1 MPAEIALR
9 TLVLADEVIEAELLD
24 ALRALGHA
32 PVTPVSRHTLV
43 HRLHADEAPDLVVCH
58 VQQPDDALFDALAQA
73 PVTCARVVFTHDA
86 SDTALERALDCGV
99 HAWVVDGYA
108 PQRLD
113 ALLRL
118 ARARARRDAATR
130 AALERSREQ
139 LDERKT
145 IERAKGVLMSAR
157 RIGEDEAFKLL
168 RGASMHAQL
177 RVAEM
182 SRAVVEAAQRA
193 DAINRAGQ
201 LRMLSQRIVRL
212 LAQRA
217 ARIEMRHAATLLAQS
232 RERVQATLAHLHGI
246 GAALNAAAELA
257 AVDAAWQAIEPA
269 LDTLAARLDLASADA
284 AAATLLDAAERLVAA
299 IEAGSGVRAVHIVNL
314 CGRQR
319 MRAQRIVKL
328 ALLAPL
334 LPAARDG
341 ARAIE
346 QAIGEFEQA
355 LDELERAPLT
365 SPDVR
370 AGLLAAREEWLRLLR
385 GLRDAGQT
393 QGRTAMAHSSERLL
407 DHFEAL
413 TAAYETSLQVIM
425 NG

>member
-1 MPAEIALR
+1 MPAETTLR
-9 TLVLADEVIEAELLD
+9 TVVLADDDVAAALLD
-24 ALRALGHA
+24 ALRTLGHA
-32 PVTPVSRHTLV
+32 PVMAVSRHTLV
-43 HRLHADEAPDLVVCH
+43 HHLHAGEAPDLIVCH
-58 VQQPDDALFDALAQA
+58 AQQPDDALFDALAQA
-73 PVTCARVVFTHDA
+73 PADCARVVFTADA
-86 SDTALERALDCGV
+86 SDAALERALDAGV
-99 HAWVVDGYA
+99 HAWVVNGYA

-113 ALLRL
+113 AVLRL
-118 ARARARRDAATR
+118 ARARAKRETAAR

-201 LRMLSQRIVRL
+201 LRMLSQRIVKL

-217 ARIEMRHAATLLAQS
+217 ARIDVRSAAALLAQS
-232 RERVQATLAHLHGI
+232 RERVQATLAHLRGM

-257 AVDAAWQAIEPA
+257 DVDAAWQALEPA
-269 LDTLAARLDLASADA
+269 LDTPAARTDLVAADG

-299 IEAGSGVRAVHIVNL
+299 IEAGSGVRSVHIVNL

-328 ALLAPL
+328 ALLAP
-334 LPAARDG
+334 AARES
-341 ARAIE
+341 APPIE
-346 QAIGEFEQA
+346 REIAEFEHA

-385 GLRDAGQT
+385 GLREAGAS

>member
-1 MPAEIALR
+1 MPAETTLR
-9 TLVLADEVIEAELLD
+9 TVVLADDDVAAALLD
-24 ALRALGHA
+24 ALRTLGHA
-32 PVTPVSRHTLV
+32 PVMAVSRHPLV
-43 HRLHADEAPDLVVCH
+43 HHLHAGEAPDLIVCH
-58 VQQPDDALFDALAQA
+58 AQQPDDALFDALAQA
-73 PVTCARVVFTHDA
+73 PADCARVVFTADA
-86 SDTALERALDCGV
+86 SDAALERALDAGV
-99 HAWVVDGYA
+99 HAWVVNGYA

-113 ALLRL
+113 AVLRL
-118 ARARARRDAATR
+118 ARARAKRETAAR

-201 LRMLSQRIVRL
+201 LRMLSQRIVKL

-217 ARIEMRHAATLLAQS
+217 ARIDVRSAAALLAQS
-232 RERVQATLAHLHGI
+232 RERVQATLAHLHGVS
-246 GAALNAAAELA
+246 AALNAAAELA
-257 AVDAAWQAIEPA
+257 DVNAAWQALEPA
-269 LDTLAARLDLASADA
+269 LDTPAARTDLVAADA
-284 AAATLLDAAERLVAA
+284 AAGTLLGAAERLVAA
-299 IEAGSGVRAVHIVNL
+299 IEGGSGVRSVRIVNL

-334 LPAARDG
+334 VSDAPEG
-341 ARAIE
+341 AQAIE
-346 QAIGEFEQA
+346 RETTEFEQA

-385 GLRDAGQT
+385 GLREAGQT

>member
-1 MPAEIALR
+1 MPAETALR
-9 TLVLADEVIEAELLD
+9 TLVLADECDEAELVE

-43 HRLHADEAPDLVVCH
+43 HRLHADEAPDLVVCQ
-58 VQQPDDALFDALAQA
+58 VAQPDDALFDALAQA
-73 PVTCARVVFTHDA
+73 PASCARVVFTRDA
-86 SDTALERALDCGV
+86 SDVALERALDCGV

-118 ARARARRDAATR
+118 ARARARRDAAAR
-130 AALERSREQ
+130 AALEHSREQ
-139 LDERKT
+139 LDERKA

-217 ARIEMRHAATLLAQS
+217 ARIEVRHAAALLAQS
-232 RERVQATLAHLHGI
+232 RERVQATLAHLHAA
-246 GAALNAAAELA
+246 GAALNAAPELA
-257 AVDAAWQAIEPA
+257 GVDAAWRALEPA
-269 LDTLAARLDLASADA
+269 LDTPAARTALAAADASAG
-284 AAATLLDAAERLVAA
+284 TLLEAAERLVNA

-319 MRAQRIVKL
+319 MRAQRIAKL
-328 ALLAPL
+328 ALLGG
-334 LPAARDG
+334 DG
-341 ARAIE
+341 AQAIE
-346 QAIGEFEQA
+346 HEVAEFERA
-355 LDELERAPLT
+355 LDELEHAPLT
-365 SPDVR
+365 STDVR

-385 GLRDAGQT
+385 GLRDAGAT
-393 QGRTAMAHSSERLL
+393 QGRSAMAHSSERLL

>member
-1 MPAEIALR
+1 MPGETALR
-9 TLVLADEVIEAELLD
+9 TLVLADEELAADLLD

-43 HRLHADEAPDLVVCH
+43 HQLHADEAPDLVVCH

-73 PVTCARVVFTHDA
+73 PVDCARVVFTRDA
-86 SDTALERALDCGV
+86 SDAALERGLDAGV
-99 HAWVVDGYA
+99 HAWVVNGYA

-113 ALLRL
+113 AVLRL
-118 ARARARRDAATR
+118 ARARARRDAAAR

-201 LRMLSQRIVRL
+201 LRMLSQRIVKL

-217 ARIEMRHAATLLAQS
+217 ARIDVRSAAALLAQS
-232 RERVQATLAHLHGI
+232 RERVQATLAHLHGV

-257 AVDAAWQAIEPA
+257 AVDAAWQALQPA
-269 LDTLAARLDLASADA
+269 LDTPAARTDLAAADA
-284 AAATLLDAAERLVAA
+284 AAATLLEAAERVVAA
-299 IEAGSGVRAVHIVNL
+299 VEAGSGVRSVHIVNL

-328 ALLAPL
+328 ALLAP
-334 LPAARDG
+334 AARESTG
-341 ARAIE
+341 PIE
-346 QAIGEFEQA
+346 REIAEFEHA

-385 GLRDAGQT
+385 GLRAAGQT

>member
-1 MPAEIALR
+1 MPAETALR
-9 TLVLADEVIEAELLD
+9 TLVLADADVESELLD

-32 PVTPVSRHTLV
+32 PLAPVNRHTLV
-43 HRLHADEAPDLVVCH
+43 HGLHDHEAPQLVVCH
-58 VQQPDDALFDALAQA
+58 LEQVDDALFDALAQA
-73 PVTCARVVFTHDA
+73 PADCARVVFTTDSSDA
-86 SDTALERALDCGV
+86 ALERALDAGV
-99 HAWVVDGYA
+99 HAWVVNGYA
-108 PQRLD
+108 RQRLD
-113 ALLRL
+113 ALVRL
-118 ARARARRDAATR
+118 ARARARRDAAAR
-130 AALERSREQ
+130 AELVRSREQ
-139 LDERKT
+139 LGERKS

-201 LRMLSQRIVRL
+201 LRMLSQRIVKL

-217 ARIEMRHAATLLAQS
+217 ARIEVRSAAALLAQS
-232 RERVQATLAHLHGI
+232 RERVQATLAHLHGA
-246 GAALNAAAELA
+246 GAALQAASELA
-257 AVDAAWQAIEPA
+257 DADAAWQALEPA
-269 LDTLAARLDLASADA
+269 LDTPAARTDLAAADT
-284 AAATLLDAAERLVAA
+284 AAATLLAAAERLVAA
-299 IEAGSGVRAVHIVNL
+299 IEAGSGVRSVRIVNL

-319 MRAQRIVKL
+319 MHAQRIVKL

-334 LPAARDG
+334 ASDGPDG
-341 ARAIE
+341 AQAIE
-346 QAIGEFEQA
+346 REIAEFEQA

-385 GLRDAGQT
+385 GLRDSGQT

>member
-1 MPAEIALR
+1 MPAETALR
-9 TLVLADEVIEAELLD
+9 ALVLADAPVEAELLA

-32 PVTPVSRHTLV
+32 PLTPVSRHTLV
-43 HRLHADEAPDLVVCH
+43 HAMHADDAPQLLVCH
-58 VQQPDDALFDALAQA
+58 VAQPDDALFDALAQA
-73 PVTCARVVFTHDA
+73 PAACARVVFTADA
-86 SDTALERALDCGV
+86 SDAALERALDAGV
-99 HAWVVDGYA
+99 HAWVVNGYA
-108 PQRLD
+108 AQRLD
-113 ALLRL
+113 AVLRL
-118 ARARARRDAATR
+118 ARARARRDAAAR
-130 AALERSREQ
+130 AELERSREQ
-139 LDERKT
+139 LDERKW

-182 SRAVVEAAQRA
+182 SRAVVDAAQRA

-201 LRMLSQRIVRL
+201 LRMLSQRIVKL
-212 LAQRA
+212 LALRA
-217 ARIEMRHAATLLAQS
+217 ARIDVRSTAARLAQS
-232 RERVQATLAHLHGI
+232 RERVQAALAHLHGV

-257 AVDAAWQAIEPA
+257 QVDAAWRSLEPA
-269 LDTLAARLDLASADA
+269 LDTPAARTDLAAADA
-284 AAATLLDAAERLVAA
+284 AAAALLEAAERLVAA
-299 IEAGSGVRAVHIVNL
+299 IEAGSGVRSVRIVNL

-328 ALLAPL
+328 ALLASV
-334 LPAARDG
+334 LPAAHAG
-341 ARAIE
+341 TPAIE
-346 QAIGEFEQA
+346 HEIAEFEQA

-365 SPDVR
+365 SPEVR

-385 GLRDAGQT
+385 GLREAGQT

-413 TAAYETSLQVIM
+413 TTAYETSLQVIM

>member
-1 MPAEIALR
+1 MPAETALR
-9 TLVLADEVIEAELLD
+9 TVVLADDDVAAALLE
-24 ALRALGHA
+24 ALRGLGHA
-32 PVTPVSRHTLV
+32 PVMAVSRHTLV
-43 HRLHADEAPDLVVCH
+43 HHLHASEAPNLVVCH
-58 VQQPDDALFDALAQA
+58 LRQSDDALFEALAQA
-73 PVTCARVVFTHDA
+73 PADCARVVFTADA
-86 SDTALERALDCGV
+86 SDAALERALDVGV

-108 PQRLD
+108 PHRLD
-113 ALLRL
+113 AVLRL

-201 LRMLSQRIVRL
+201 LRMLSQRIVKL
-212 LAQRA
+212 LAQRS
-217 ARIEMRHAATLLAQS
+217 ARIDVRSAAALLAQS
-232 RERVQATLAHLHGI
+232 RERVLATLAHLHGV
-246 GAALNAAAELA
+246 GAALNAAAELSD
-257 AVDAAWQAIEPA
+257 VNAAWHALEPA
-269 LDTLAARLDLASADA
+269 LDTPAARTDLAAADG
-284 AAATLLDAAERLVAA
+284 AAATLLEAAERLVAA
-299 IEAGSGVRAVHIVNL
+299 IEAGSGVRSVHIVNL

-328 ALLAPL
+328 ALLAP
-334 LPAARDG
+334 AAREG
-341 ARAIE
+341 AAPIE
-346 QAIGEFEQA
+346 REIAEFEHA

-385 GLRDAGQT
+385 GLHEAGQT

>member
-9 TLVLADEVIEAELLD
+9 TLVLADAEIESELLD

-32 PVTPVSRHTLV
+32 PLAAVTRHTLV
-43 HRLHADEAPDLVVCH
+43 HQLLAADAPPQLVVCH
-58 VQQPDDALFDALAQA
+58 LEQVDAALFDALAQA
-73 PVTCARVVFTHDA
+73 PAGCARVVFTADSSDA
-86 SDTALERALDCGV
+86 ALAHALDAGV
-99 HAWVVDGYA
+99 HAWVVNGYA
-108 PQRLD
+108 SQRLD
-113 ALLRL
+113 AVLRL
-118 ARARARRDAATR
+118 ARARAQRDAAAR
-130 AALERSREQ
+130 AELERARAQ
-139 LDERKT
+139 LDERKA

-157 RIGEDEAFKLL
+157 HIGEDEAFKLL

-201 LRMLSQRIVRL
+201 LRMLSQRIVKL

-217 ARIEMRHAATLLAQS
+217 ARIEVRSAAALLTQS
-232 RERVQATLAHLHGI
+232 RERVQGTLAHLHG
-246 GAALNAAAELA
+246 AALNATAELA
-257 AVDAAWQAIEPA
+257 DVDAAWRSLEPA
-269 LDTLAARLDLASADA
+269 LDTPAARTDLAAADA
-284 AAATLLDAAERLVAA
+284 AAAQLLEAAERLVAA
-299 IEAGSGVRAVHIVNL
+299 IESGSGVRSVRIVNL

-319 MRAQRIVKL
+319 MRAQRVVKL
-328 ALLAPL
+328 ALLAP
-334 LPAARDG
+334 AARDG
-341 ARAIE
+341 VRAIE
-346 QAIGEFEQA
+346 REIAEFEHA

-385 GLRDAGQT
+385 GLREAGQT

-413 TAAYETSLQVIM
+413 TTAYENSLQVIM